1 MRQPEFVVASGFW
14 LWLLNRLGAAA
25 LTMPWRTIYVLEQH
39 KFNQSLRRHE
49 LVHIEQIEREG
60 PVMFSIKY
68 LYWLVVRGYWDN
80 PFELEAYAKEPIYE
94 EN

>member
-25 LTMPWRTIYVLEQH
+25 LTMPWRSIYILDQH

-60 PVMFSIKY
+60 PVTFSIKY
-68 LYWLVVRGYWDN
+68 LYWLAVRGYWEN
-80 PFELEAYAKEPIYE
+80 PFELEAYAKEPIHE